1 MRICSFKIRNYKSFL
16 EPRELALEEGFNLIV
31 GQNNVGKTALLEALT
46 LSFFGKSHRSQLT
59 ARTPTTLIDPLSSAR
74 VKLAVSGAELRELLL
89 GIGGEFNVPVRTEP
103 TVPPQNG
110 LPALEAILSRDETHF
125 TLELNALLGSAAQF
139 VVEDYPTHGLYKAA
153 NQFDRIQ
160 PLPDKTGFNFL
171 GTYSGGKGKQDD
183 FGVVVANVFRSRIYR
198 FDAQR
203 VGSGPCPFGSN
214 SVLHPTASNLP
225 EVLNILQS
233 NALLFQDF
241 NDLVHRIFPSIFRVS
256 VRPVLN
262 GTLEILVWTD
272 ASQSRRDDL
281 AMQLSESGTGVGQVL
296 SLLYV
301 ALTTKYSQTILID
314 EPSSFLHPGAAR
326 KLIEI
331 LKEFPQHQYIIA
343 THSSEILRAASPA
356 TMTLIRWER
365 PQSVIELVDAM
376 KLSGIRQCLMEV
388 GAKLSD
394 VFGADRILWVEGD
407 TEEECFPLLLAGHRP
422 AVGTNIVGVKHT
434 GDFSSKRIPVETIV
448 GIYQKLSKGN
458 AFLPPAVGFVF
469 DRESRTEAQMDDI
482 KARSQNSVRFL
493 PRRMYENYLIVP
505 TALTVLMNNLQDFS
519 KTPIVVEQVDAW
531 LTSKGGSSK
540 YLSTPQQSIAVTDLE
555 WLRTVDGANLLLDLF
570 QDLSETRYTYDKT
583 VHSVQLTEWL
593 LKNNPGA
600 LEELKTFLVEI
611 LQAGVEAA

>member
-1 MRICSFKIRNYKSFL
+1 MRICSFKIRNYKSFW
-16 EPRELALEEGFNLIV
+16 EPRELTLEEGFNLIV
-31 GQNNVGKTALLEALT
+31 GQNNVGKTALLEALS
-46 LSFFGKSHRSQLT
+46 LGFMGKPHRSQLT
-59 ARTPTTLIDPLSSAR
+59 APSPTTVIDPLSSAL
-74 VKLAVSGAELRELLL
+74 VKLAISGAELRELLL
-89 GIGGEFNVPVRTEP
+89 GAGREFNVPVRTEP
-103 TVPPQNG
+103 TIPPQNG
-110 LPALEAILSRDETHF
+110 LPALEAILSRDEIHF
-125 TLELNALLGSAAQF
+125 TLGLNAPQGSPAQF

-153 NQFDRIQ
+153 NQFHRIQ
-160 PLPDKTGFNFL
+160 SLPDKTGFNFL
-171 GTYSGGKGKQDD
+171 GTYPGGEGKQAD
-183 FGVVVANVFRSRIYR
+183 FGVVVASVFRSRIYR

-203 VGSGPCPFGSN
+203 VGSDPYAFGN
-214 SVLHPTASNLP
+214 NAVLHPRASNLP

-262 GTLEILVWTD
+262 GILEILVWTD
-272 ASQSRRDDL
+272 APQSRRDDL

-301 ALTTKYSQTILID
+301 VLTAKYSQTILID

-365 PQSVIELVDAM
+365 PQSVIELVDAG
-376 KLSGIRQCLMEV
+376 KLSGIRKCLMEV

-407 TEEECFPLLLAGHRP
+407 TEEECFSLLMAGHRT

-448 GIYQKLSKGN
+448 GIYLKLSKGN
-458 AFLPPAVGFVF
+458 AYLPPAVGFVF

-493 PRRMYENYLIVP
+493 PRRMYENYLLIP
-505 TALTVLMNNLQDFS
+505 TALTVLMNNLPNFS
-519 KTPIVVEQVDAW
+519 QPPIAVEQVTAW
-531 LTSKGGSSK
+531 LTSKGGNTK

-570 QDLSETRYTYDKT
+570 QDLSEARYAYDKT
-583 VHSVQLTEWL
+583 VHSVYLTEWL
-593 LKNNPGA
+593 LKNDLGA
-600 LEELKTFLVEI
+600 LEELKAFLVEI
-611 LQAGVEAA
+611 LSVEGQTA